1 MKPFW
6 KSRKFWYAVFGCV
19 STIILYY
26 VDVPKEIWIS
36 IDALVGVLI
45 ASVAY
50 EDGQQAKY

>member
-6 KSRKFWYAVFGCV
+6 KSRKFWYAVFGV
-19 STIILYY
+19 VTTVVLYY